1 MTFIL
6 LVRHGQND
14 WVDKKRLAGWLPD
27 IHLNA
32 EGHEQARAAAERL
45 AHLPIRAVCSSPLTR
60 CLETADY
67 IAQSHQLPIMVNEA
81 IGEVRYGEWQGQE
94 LELLAKEPA
103 WHAVQHFPSR
113 FRFPAGESLLEAQ
126 HRAVQAVEML
136 AAQHPQQMIVLVSHA
151 DIIKLLLAHY
161 LGVHIDLFQ
170 RIALDPA
177 SVSGLALS
185 EKGMVQVLRVNDT
198 GRWPIP
204 PEPTKPELPNQNP
217 PVEDSK

>member
-32 EGHEQARAAAERL
+32 VGHQQAQAAAERL
-45 AHLPIRAVCSSPLTR
+45 AHLPIRAIYSSPLTR

-67 IAQSHQLPIMVNEA
+67 IAQSHQLPVLVNEA

-103 WHAVQHFPSR
+103 WYAVQHFPSR

-126 HRAVQAVEML
+126 QRAVQAVEML
-136 AAQHPQQMIVLVSHA
+136 AAQHPQQLIVLVSHA
-151 DIIKLLLAHY
+151 DLIKLLLAHY

-170 RIALDPA
+170 RIALDPG
-177 SVSGLALS
+177 SVSGFALL

-198 GRWPIP
+198 GRWPSP
-204 PEPTKPELPNQNP
+204 PEPTKPEEPEQNP
-217 PVEDSK
+217 IVEDSK